1 MSASLPSPPRPEA
14 NSPFSALTNKYPL
27 PICILKFLWVI
38 LLLYISISAAGA
50 INKGE
55 RKAETTVNKA
65 LSEKPA
71 AILAIVLVVHG
82 AIIIK
87 SAQSA
92 RSICHVFIDDPF
104 IWESGK
110 IFTTTSFLEREENVS
125 G

>member
-14 NSPFSALTNKYPL
+14 NSPFSALTNKYPI
-27 PICILKFLWVI
+27 PSSILKFLWVI

-71 AILAIVLVVHG
+71 AILAIVLTVQG
-82 AIIIK
+82 AIIIR
-87 SAQSA
+87 SAQRA
-92 RSICHVFIDDPF
+92 RSICHVFRDDPF
-104 IWESGK
+104 SWESGK
-110 IFTTTSFLEREENVS
+110 ILTTTSFLEREENVR
-125 G
+125 